1 VTQSDADAAVI
12 VPTDPPRYLDAQ
24 LLPNDDAILILPIR
38 QTDDGRGIYPES
50 VVTLVKRLRASGVN
64 ARFMHPPERRL
75 FEAQMG
81 VMTDVVAPIVL
92 GVLSSAAWDGLK
104 RLLAE
109 SKRNRLNVIF
119 SEAKK
124 SDGDASRW
132 WHVDG
137 DADVAMRAI
146 DKLLSQG
153 EDQGLPPHEAEE
165 PGSPEAQ

>member
-1 VTQSDADAAVI
+1 
-12 VPTDPPRYLDAQ
+12 
-24 LLPNDDAILILPIR
+24 
-38 QTDDGRGIYPES
+38 
-50 VVTLVKRLRASGVN
+50 
-64 ARFMHPPERRL
+64 
-75 FEAQMG
+75 
-81 VMTDVVAPIVL
+81 VL